1 MSGAL
6 FEYPKLIRN
15 SLLVDE
21 IKLIP
26 WCLDCEKVL
35 NCLEIKRVEIL
46 TGLNYHKTL
55 AGVVGLLIKNFWG
68 KYDCK

>member
-1 MSGAL
+1 
-6 FEYPKLIRN
+6 LIRN

-21 IKLIP
+21 ILLIP

-55 AGVVGLLIKNFWG
+55 AGVVGLLIKNF
-68 KYDCK
+68 

>member
-46 TGLNYHKTL
+46 TGLNYHKIL
-55 AGVVGLLIKNFWG
+55 AGVVGLLIKNF
-68 KYDCK
+68 